1 MRRVAGNARH
11 ARPNGDVLPH
21 NSDALSAVLQ
31 DSPQTPGRLVA
42 HEEECALF
50 VRQVALLM
58 VENAAAVAHTGTG
71 DDNLALCDFVDAFG
85 LGCRI
90 GHNQLGEFKDTVPA
104 PDDFPRSCVKVIA
117 VLFVDPGHLDSQGR
131 I

>member
-1 MRRVAGNARH
+1 MPAALPSPQILFSGYSAHKIQEAVGIFVRRVAGNARH

-71 DDNLALCDFVDAFG
+71 DDN
-85 LGCRI
+85 
-90 GHNQLGEFKDTVPA
+90 
-104 PDDFPRSCVKVIA
+104 
-117 VLFVDPGHLDSQGR
+117 
-131 I
+131 